1 MARLITPE
9 NRKWWTLGSLTV
21 ALFMTMLDNLVV
33 NVALP
38 SIQRDLGSSEEA
50 LQWTISGY
58 ALTYGVLMLP
68 GGKLADLFGRRRMF
82 LVGLAV
88 FTLASLAC
96 GLATSTGFLI
106 GSRAIQGAGAGLM
119 MPATLSIIPSI
130 FKPDERG
137 TAIGIWAGVS
147 WMGVAVA
154 PLVGGILTQEAGWN
168 WIFFINIPVGI
179 LGFIAGLILIPESR
193 DPFAKRLD
201 IPGVLV
207 SAGALFALTFGLIQ
221 ANEYGW
227 SSIAIIALLAG
238 SAIGLVLF
246 VLVERRQQEPMLP
259 LSLFHSR
266 TYSGAATVI
275 LLTGVAMFGVVFFV
289 SIYLQD
295 VLGYSAIET
304 GATFMPMTALSMVI
318 APASGWVADRI
329 GPRSLMAPGLLLVC
343 IGLVLLSRLDE
354 SSGFWD
360 VFWGLLLIGGGTPLV
375 MTPGT
380 ATALASAPPEKT
392 GVAAGVI
399 TTSSQLGGALG
410 IALIGAVVL
419 AVATNSAEAG
429 ASGVTAFVDGFQ
441 RGLLVAAGIALA
453 GAVVAALTI
462 GKVRKLGPP
471 PVVEGVGPPVPDA
484 GLGLQPGGAP
494 AAAAAQL
501 APAGPGAKLHGQ
513 TRAHRTL
520 VRSLLAETSVHP
532 WAPIIAPAM
541 PWLHISEGP
550 LAGSS
555 FSVDGR
561 LVIGREGADVSIED
575 PEISRRHAVVRV
587 VEGSLVVEDLNSLN
601 GTWVNGRRIA
611 LPTLVEPGDLVTV
624 GTTVIE
630 IRD

>member
-1 MARLITPE
+1 MARLITPD
-9 NRKWWTLGSLTV
+9 NRKWWTLATLTV

-38 SIQRDLGSSEEA
+38 SIQRDLGSSAEA

-68 GGKLADLFGRRRMF
+68 GGKLADLFGRRRLF
-82 LVGLAV
+82 LLGLAV

-96 GLATSTGFLI
+96 GLATNTGFLI
-106 GSRAIQGAGAGLM
+106 TARAIQGAGAGLM

-154 PLVGGILTQEAGWN
+154 PLVGGILTQEVGWN
-168 WIFFINIPVGI
+168 WIFFINIPIG
-179 LGFIAGLILIPESR
+179 IAGFLAGLLLIPESR

-201 IPGVLV
+201 FPGVAL
-207 SAGALFALTFGLIQ
+207 SAGALFALTFALIQ

-227 SSIAIIALLAG
+227 TSPAVIALLAG
-238 SAIGLVLF
+238 SAIGIVLF
-246 VLVERRQQEPMLP
+246 VLVERRQPEPMLP
-259 LSLFHSR
+259 LSLFSSR

-318 APASGWVADRI
+318 APASGWIADRV
-329 GPRSLMAPGLLLVC
+329 GPRVLMAPGLVLVC
-343 IGLVLLSRLDE
+343 IGLVLLAMLDE

-380 ATALASAPPEKT
+380 AAALGSAPPEKS
-392 GVAAGVI
+392 GVAAGVV
-399 TTSSQLGGALG
+399 TTSSQLGGAIG
-410 IALIGAVVL
+410 IALIGAVVI
-419 AVATNSAEAG
+419 AVATNSAEDG
-429 ASGVTAFVDGFQ
+429 ASDVTAFIDGFE
-441 RGLLVAAGIALA
+441 RGLYVAAGIALV

-462 GKVRKLGPP
+462 GKVRRLGPP
-471 PVVEGVGPPVPDA
+471 PIVEGVGPPAPDA
-484 GLGLQPGGAP
+484 GLEPDAGAVP
-494 AAAAAQL
+494 VAAGVAAL
-501 APAGPGAKLHGQ
+501 ATTRSGATLHGE
-513 TRAHRTL
+513 TRGTI
-520 VRSLLAETSVHP
+520 VRRLAETSINP
-532 WAPIIAPAM
+532 WAPIVASGL
-541 PWLHISEGP
+541 PWLLVSEGP
-550 LAGSS
+550 LAGSR

-561 LVIGREGADVSIED
+561 LVIGREGADVSIDD

-611 LPTLVEPGDLVTV
+611 LPTLVEPGDAITV
-624 GTTVIE
+624 GSTVLE
-630 IRD
+630 IHP

>member
-9 NRKWWTLGSLTV
+9 NRKWWTLGTLTV

-82 LVGLAV
+82 LIGLAI

-96 GLATSTGFLI
+96 GLATNTGFLI
-106 GSRAIQGAGAGLM
+106 TARAIQGAGAGLM

-130 FKPDERG
+130 FKPEERG

-154 PLVGGILTQEAGWN
+154 PLVGGILTQEVGWE
-168 WIFFINIPVGI
+168 WIFFINIPVGVI
-179 LGFIAGLILIPESR
+179 GFLAGLALIPESR
-193 DPFAKRLD
+193 DPRAKRLD
-201 IPGVLV
+201 VPGVLL
-207 SAGALFALTFGLIQ
+207 SGASLFALTFALIQ

-227 SSIAIIALLAG
+227 TSIPVIALLAG
-238 SAIGLVLF
+238 SVIGLVLF
-246 VLVERRQQEPMLP
+246 VLVERRQAEPMLP
-259 LSLFHSR
+259 LSLFRSR

-318 APASGWVADRI
+318 APLSGWVADRI
-329 GPRSLMAPGLLLVC
+329 GPRWLMAPGLVIVA
-343 IGLVLLSRLDE
+343 IGLVLLAMLDE

-360 VFWGLLLIGGGTPLV
+360 VFIGLFLIGGGTPLV

-380 ATALASAPPEKT
+380 ASALGSAPPDKS
-392 GVAAGVI
+392 GVAAGLI

-410 IALIGAVVL
+410 IALIGAIVIS
-419 AVATNSAEAG
+419 VATSSAAAG
-429 ASGVTAFVDGFQ
+429 ASGVTAFVDGFE
-441 RGLLVAAGIALA
+441 RGLYVAAGIALA
-453 GAVVAALTI
+453 GAVIAALTI
-462 GKVRKLGPP
+462 GKVRRPGPP
-471 PVVEGVGPPVPDA
+471 PVAEGVGPPMPEV
-484 GLGLQPGGAP
+484 
-494 AAAAAQL
+494 AAAAELDAAPVAAATATL
-501 APAGPGAKLHGQ
+501 APMPGGTLHGA
-513 TRAHRTL
+513 TRARGTL

-532 WAPIIAPAM
+532 WAPIVTAGI
-541 PWLHISEGP
+541 PWLVVADGP
-550 LAGSS
+550 LAGAT
-555 FSVDGR
+555 FGVEGR
-561 LVIGREGADVSIED
+561 VVIGREGADLAIDD

-611 LPTLVEPGDLVTV
+611 LPTLVEPGDRLTL
-624 GTTVIE
+624 GTTSIE
-630 IRD
+630 VRA